1 MLGETGGTVDKK
13 DLLVLSEHDK
23 EEYDSLLK
31 FILHEVFAT
40 GTADKTR
47 LLVTPENQVELL
59 TFNFTTRNSKI
70 LRNKF
75 IERWDKNGIRIQRF
89 RDKRLLRDVQL

>member
-1 MLGETGGTVDKK
+1 MHGETGETVDKK
-13 DLLVLSEHDK
+13 YLLVVSEHDK

-31 FILHEVFAT
+31 FILHEVFVT

-47 LLVTPENQVELL
+47 LLVTPENEVELL

-70 LRNKF
+70 LRNRF
-75 IERWDKNGIRIQRF
+75 IERSDRNGIRIERF
-89 RDKRLLRDVQL
+89 KNKRLLRDVQL

>member
-1 MLGETGGTVDKK
+1 MHGETGETVDKK
-13 DLLVLSEHDK
+13 DLLVVSEHDK

-31 FILHEVFAT
+31 FILHEVFVT

-47 LLVTPENQVELL
+47 LLVTPENEVELL

-70 LRNKF
+70 LRNRF
-75 IERWDKNGIRIQRF
+75 IERSDRNGIRIERF
-89 RDKRLLRDVQL
+89 RNKRLLRDVQL

>member
-1 MLGETGGTVDKK
+1 MHGETGGTVDKK

-31 FILHEVFAT
+31 FILHEVFVT

-47 LLVTPENQVELL
+47 LLVIPENEVELL
-59 TFNFTTRNSKI
+59 TFNFTTRKI
-70 LRNKF
+70 KTLRNRF
-75 IERWDKNGIRIQRF
+75 IER
-89 RDKRLLRDVQL
+89 

>member
-1 MLGETGGTVDKK
+1 MHGETRETVDKK
-13 DLLVLSEHDK
+13 YLLVVSEHDK

-31 FILHEVFAT
+31 FILHEVFVT

-47 LLVTPENQVELL
+47 LLVTPENEVELL

-70 LRNKF
+70 LRNRF
-75 IERWDKNGIRIQRF
+75 IERSDRNGIRIERF
-89 RDKRLLRDVQL
+89 RNKRLLRDVQL